1 VTRFP
6 GFRFASAPAVVP
18 ARSRTIAPMNAATSR
33 AWNIG
38 RDPLS
43 FAAITAE
50 IPC

>member
-1 VTRFP
+1 
-6 GFRFASAPAVVP
+6 
-18 ARSRTIAPMNAATSR
+18 MNAAASR

-50 IPC
+50 IPANPDDVALEPGVPPPER